1 MVYQGLLVKKISQR
15 EGDNARGHWVIAS
28 YLMEEEGTYPKRM
41 AVDVSNSEFEDR
53 IGKFDSLIGKKVK
66 IRFDIDAHEYQGKWF
81 NSIRAFGIN
90 EDLTEEQKEE
100 NRKERASRRQAQP
113 TGTIE
118 TAEGQVNVMNGTG
131 ESDNAVGQ
139 QGASAP
145 EGTKAAE
152 GEDDLPF

>member
-1 MVYQGLLVKKISQR
+1 MVYQGLLVQKISQR

-28 YLMEEEGTYPKRM
+28 YLLEEEGTYPKRM

-53 IGKFDSLIGKKVK
+53 IGKFDSLVGKKVK

-90 EDLTEEQKEE
+90 EDITDEQKEE
-100 NRKERASRRQAQP
+100 NRRERAARRQAQP
-113 TGTIE
+113 TGAIE
-118 TAEGQVNVMNGTG
+118 TSEGSVKVMDGADTTN
-131 ESDNAVGQ
+131 GQ
-139 QGASAP
+139 QGTATP
-145 EGTKAAE
+145 EGTQTAE

>member
-15 EGDNARGHWVIAS
+15 EGDNARGHWAIAS
-28 YLMEEEGTYPKRM
+28 YLLEEEGTYPKRM

-66 IRFDIDAHEYQGKWF
+66 VRFDIDAHEYQGKWF
-81 NSIRAFGIN
+81 NSIRAFNIN

-100 NRKERASRRQAQP
+100 NRRERAARRQAQP

-118 TAEGQVNVMNGTG
+118 TAEGQVNVMNVAG
-131 ESDNAVGQ
+131 ESATAGQ
-139 QGASAP
+139 HGASAS
-145 EGTKAAE
+145 EGTQEAE

>member
-15 EGDNARGHWVIAS
+15 EGDNARGHWAIAS
-28 YLMEEEGTYPKRM
+28 YLLEEEGTYPKRM

-66 IRFDIDAHEYQGKWF
+66 VRFDIDAHEYQGKWF

-100 NRKERASRRQAQP
+100 NRRDRSARRQAHP

-118 TAEGQVNVMNGTG
+118 TAEGQVNVMNG
-131 ESDNAVGQ
+131 ESATAGGH
-139 QGASAP
+139 QGTSAP
-145 EGTKAAE
+145 EETQAAE